1 MRMSIACEFCNDM
14 VSISLYPQHL
24 RRCRIMHMFND
35 NEDNDDYDDDD
46 NIIERHIR
54 SGHQVYRSNVR
65 SFLETHHSPPERRGV
80 VMRQRQP
87 QPQRNSSFYEDN
99 MRLIE
104 TMGGCVLVGIT
115 DIDAVSSIT
124 RLGDNEVDAKCAICL
139 ENMFGENTDIIIRRL
154 TRCQHVF
161 CHGCIKEWLNIA
173 KTCPMC
179 KTDLSEKIDLMS

>member
-1 MRMSIACEFCNDM
+1 MSIACEFCNDT

>member
-1 MRMSIACEFCNDM
+1 MSIACEFCHDM

-24 RRCRIMHMFND
+24 RRCRIMHMFA
-35 NEDNDDYDDDD
+35 EDDYDHDYDYDDD

-80 VMRQRQP
+80 VMRQHQPQRQP
-87 QPQRNSSFYEDN
+87 QRHSSFYEDN

-104 TMGGCVLVGIT
+104 TMGGRVLVGIT

-124 RLGDNEVDAKCAICL
+124 KLDDDEVDAKCAICL
-139 ENMFGENTDIIIRRL
+139 ENLVGDNARVLRRL

-179 KTDLSEKIDLMS
+179 KADLSEKN

>member
-1 MRMSIACEFCNDM
+1 MMLACEFCNDM

-24 RRCRIMHMFND
+24 RRCRIMHMFTDDDNEDNED
-35 NEDNDDYDDDD
+35 NEDNDYDDD

-54 SGHQVYRSNVR
+54 SGHQVYRSNIR

-87 QPQRNSSFYEDN
+87 QQRQTSFYEDN
-99 MRLIE
+99 MRLME
-104 TMGGCVLVGIT
+104 MMGGPVLLGIT

-124 RLGDNEVDAKCAICL
+124 TLCDHEADASCAICL
-139 ENMFGENTDIIIRRL
+139 ENLVGEHNKIIVRRL
-154 TRCQHVF
+154 TRCQHIF
-161 CHGCIKEWLNIA
+161 CHGCIEKWLKIS

-179 KTDLSEKIDLMS
+179 KTDLSEKN

>member
-24 RRCRIMHMFND
+24 RRCRIMHLFSEE
-35 NEDNDDYDDDD
+35 EDYADD

-65 SFLETHHSPPERRGV
+65 SFLETHHSPPERR
-80 VMRQRQP
+80 RRQP
-87 QPQRNSSFYEDN
+87 QRQQTSSYEDN

-104 TMGGCVLVGIT
+104 TMGGPVLVGIT

-124 RLGDNEVDAKCAICL
+124 NLGDDEVDAKCAICL
-139 ENMFGENTDIIIRRL
+139 ENLFVENEIIIRRL

-161 CHGCIKEWLNIA
+161 CHGCIKKWLDVA

-179 KTDLSEKIDLMS
+179 KTDLSEKIDLTLDTTT